1 MHITSNWTS
10 VTQGSSHSDSAIS
23 VSEGATPH
31 EKQQFRGSDGRDAV
45 SNRLRAMYGDLK
57 DEPIP
62 DHLLTLVAR
71 LHDKGR
77 L

>member
-1 MHITSNWTS
+1 
-10 VTQGSSHSDSAIS
+10 
-23 VSEGATPH
+23 
-31 EKQQFRGSDGRDAV
+31 
-45 SNRLRAMYGDLK
+45 MYGDLK